1 MIDRNLLIHI
11 QVMAKLENNK
21 ALLSR
26 QEYKT
31 IRGQLSSGE
40 ILAAEKGINKILRR
54 KQNEKQKNA
63 K

>member
-1 MIDRNLLIHI
+1 MVDELTIHI
-11 QVMAKLENNK
+11 QVMAELENNK
-21 ALLSR
+21 TLLSR

-31 IRGQLSSGE
+31 IRGQLSSGQ
-40 ILAAEKGINKILRR
+40 ILAAQKGINKILRR

>member
-1 MIDRNLLIHI
+1 MENNLLTHI

-21 ALLSR
+21 SLLSR
-26 QEYKT
+26 QEYMT
-31 IRGQLSSGE
+31 IRGQLSSGH

-54 KQNEKQKNA
+54 KQNEMQKNA